1 MGEIAVLR
9 FCETCGRQNAFF
21 PCFVCILVTVQ
32 CPVRTVTGFR
42 LFSEKEVDTQE
53 NISYNPVFDTFL
65 KSKVPQ
71 YQYLC
76 GMWDS
81 FVFPQYTLC
90 YLFFVCAQIFFIFIM
105 GMISVAVS
113 NPKAACK
120 SSVSFV
126 FVYVGI

>member
-53 NISYNPVFDTFL
+53 NISYNPVFDSLLSIKTA
-65 KSKVPQ
+65 VD
-71 YQYLC
+71 QYL
-76 GMWDS
+76 W
-81 FVFPQYTLC
+81 VFQRFCL
-90 YLFFVCAQIFFIFIM
+90 LF
-105 GMISVAVS
+105 
-113 NPKAACK
+113 
-120 SSVSFV
+120 
-126 FVYVGI
+126 